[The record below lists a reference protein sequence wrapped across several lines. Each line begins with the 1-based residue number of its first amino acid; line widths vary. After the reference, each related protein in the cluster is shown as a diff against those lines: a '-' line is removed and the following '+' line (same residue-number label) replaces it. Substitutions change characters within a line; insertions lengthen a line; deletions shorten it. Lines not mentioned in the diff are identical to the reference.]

1 MCGVVGIISG
11 QKSVAGEI
19 YDSLIHLQHRGQDAA
34 GIMTYNERFH
44 IKKGTGLIRDIF
56 DEQNMSRLLGRVGIG
71 HTRYPTVGGFSIEEA
86 QPVFTHVPHGIA
98 MAHNGNLV
106 NYTELSK
113 EVVEKDRRHINS
125 SVDIEVIL
133 HIFAHALDQ
142 RKTQSNE
149 LTFFDEICNGVKTVF
164 DRVDGAYSVVGSIM
178 NRGMFVFRDPNG
190 IRPLVKGKRENNDGT
205 VDHIF
210 ASETTMFYSLGFTP
224 IGNVE
229 PGEVIWVEEDGTT
242 HSRVLT
248 KEQFTPCVFEYV
260 YFARPDCIQND
271 VSVYRSRLR
280 MGQNLAEK
288 WKNEYPDIVPDIVI
302 PAPSTANTS
311 ALSFANELGVRY
323 SEGLYKNPFIGRT
336 FIMPGNEERKKS
348 IRYKLVPQEFEIRDK
363 NVLIMDDSI
372 VRGNTSREIVRM
384 VREFG
389 AKRVYFISACPPVK
403 FPCYYGVDMPTRDEL
418 TAANQSVEEIREFM
432 KVDVLMYQDIDGLKE
447 AVTRKGDH
455 NIDRPCMAC
464 LDGWYVNGGI
474 NEKKMDDLESQRLNE
489 RSKLK

>member
-44 IKKGTGLIRDIF
+44 IKKGTGLIRDVF

-86 QPVFTHVPHGIA
+86 QPVFTNVPYGIA

-106 NYTELSK
+106 NYAELSK
-113 EVVEKDRRHINS
+113 EVVEKDKRHINS

-142 RKTQSNE
+142 GGAESNNK
-149 LTFFDEICNGVKTVF
+149 FFDEICNGVKTVF
-164 DRVDGAYSVVGSIM
+164 DRAEGAYSVVGSIM
-178 NRGMFVFRDPNG
+178 NKGMFVFRDPNG
-190 IRPLVKGKRENNDGT
+190 IRPLVKGKRENDDGT
-205 VDHIF
+205 MDHIF
-210 ASETTMFYSLGFTP
+210 SSETTMFHSLGYKP

-229 PGEVIWVEEDGTT
+229 PGEVIWVEEDGTI
-242 HSRVLT
+242 HSRILT
-248 KEQFTPCVFEYV
+248 KDQFTPCVFEYV

-280 MGQNLAEK
+280 MGQNLAQK
-288 WKNEYPDIVPDIVI
+288 WKSKYPDILPDIVI

-336 FIMPGNEERKKS
+336 FIMPGNEERRKS
-348 IRYKLVPQEFEIRDK
+348 VRYKLVPQEFEIRDK
-363 NVLIMDDSI
+363 DVLIMDDSI

-384 VREFG
+384 VRDFG

-403 FPCYYGVDMPTRDEL
+403 FPCYYGVDMPTRAEL
-418 TAANQSVEEIREFM
+418 TAANQSIEEIRDFM
-432 KVDVLMYQDIDGLKE
+432 KVDILMYQDIDDLKE

-464 LDGWYVNGGI
+464 LDGWYVNGEI
-474 NEKKMDDLESQRLNE
+474 NDKKMDEMESQRLNE
-489 RSKLK
+489 RSKIE

>member
-348 IRYKLVPQEFEIRDK
+348 VRYKLVPQEFEIRDK

-432 KVDVLMYQDIDGLKE
+432 KVDILMYQDIDGLKE

>member
-11 QKSVAGEI
+11 QKSIAGEI

-44 IKKGTGLIRDIF
+44 IKKGTGLIRDVF

-86 QPVFTHVPHGIA
+86 QPVFTHVPYGIA

-106 NYTELSK
+106 NYAELSK
-113 EVVEKDRRHINS
+113 EVVEKDKRYINS

-142 RKTQSNE
+142 GGTQSNDSK
-149 LTFFDEICNGVKTVF
+149 FFDEICNGVKAVF
-164 DRVDGAYSVVGSIM
+164 DRAVGAYSVVGSIM
-178 NRGMFVFRDPNG
+178 NKGMFVFRDPNG
-190 IRPLVKGKRENNDGT
+190 IRPLVKGKRDNDDGT

-210 ASETTMFYSLGFTP
+210 ASETTMFHSLGFTP

-229 PGEVIWVEEDGTT
+229 PGEVIWVEEDGTI
-242 HSRVLT
+242 HSRILT
-248 KEQFTPCVFEYV
+248 KSQFTPCVFEYV

-288 WKNEYPDIVPDIVI
+288 WKGKYPDVFPDIVI

-336 FIMPGNEERKKS
+336 FIMPGNEERKRS
-348 IRYKLVPQEFEIRDK
+348 VRYKLVPQEFEIRDK
-363 NVLIMDDSI
+363 DVLIMDDSI

-403 FPCYYGVDMPTRDEL
+403 FPCYYGVDMPTRAEL
-418 TAANQSVEEIREFM
+418 TAANQSIEEIRDFM
-432 KVDVLMYQDIDGLKE
+432 KVDILMYQDIDDLKE

-464 LDGWYVNGGI
+464 LDGWYVNGEI
-474 NEKKMDDLESQRLNE
+474 NDKKMDEMECRRLNE
-489 RSKLK
+489 RSKIE

>member
-44 IKKGTGLIRDIF
+44 IKKGTGLIRDVF

-86 QPVFTHVPHGIA
+86 QPVFTNVPYGIA

-106 NYTELSK
+106 NYAELSK
-113 EVVEKDRRHINS
+113 EVVEKDKRHINS

-142 RKTQSNE
+142 GGAESNNK
-149 LTFFDEICNGVKTVF
+149 FFDEICNGVKTVF
-164 DRVDGAYSVVGSIM
+164 DRAEGAYSVVGSIM
-178 NRGMFVFRDPNG
+178 NKGMFVFRDPNG
-190 IRPLVKGKRENNDGT
+190 IRPLVKGKRENDDGT
-205 VDHIF
+205 MDHIF
-210 ASETTMFYSLGFTP
+210 ASETTMFHSLGYKP

-229 PGEVIWVEEDGTT
+229 PGEVIWVEEDGTI
-242 HSRVLT
+242 HSRILT
-248 KEQFTPCVFEYV
+248 KDQFTPCVFEYV

-280 MGQNLAEK
+280 MGQNLAQK
-288 WKNEYPDIVPDIVI
+288 WKSKYPDILPDIVI

-336 FIMPGNEERKKS
+336 FIMPGNEERRKS
-348 IRYKLVPQEFEIRDK
+348 VRYKLVPQEFEIRDK
-363 NVLIMDDSI
+363 DVLIMDDSI

-384 VREFG
+384 VRDFG

-403 FPCYYGVDMPTRDEL
+403 FPCYYGVDMPTRAEL
-418 TAANQSVEEIREFM
+418 TAANQSIEEIRDFM
-432 KVDVLMYQDIDGLKE
+432 KVDILMYQDIDDLKE

-464 LDGWYVNGGI
+464 LDGWYVNGEI
-474 NEKKMDDLESQRLNE
+474 NEKKMDEMESQRLNE
-489 RSKLK
+489 RSKIK

>member
-348 IRYKLVPQEFEIRDK
+348 VRYKLVPQEFEIRDK

>member
-190 IRPLVKGKRENNDGT
+190 IRPLVKGKRENDDGT

-348 IRYKLVPQEFEIRDK
+348 VRYKLVPQEFEIRDK

-432 KVDVLMYQDIDGLKE
+432 KVDILMYQDIDGLKE

>member
-242 HSRVLT
+242 HSCVLT

-348 IRYKLVPQEFEIRDK
+348 VRYKLVPQEFEIRDK